1 MAMSETVKQRI
12 RDFLAHH
19 DAGVRAEVLAYE
31 ALGLRGAVGA
41 IADKVVRAA
50 VAGDP
55 GFVCDSGGM
64 WYLKSSGRET
74 ALREI
79 AFVCVGLVPSAN
91 AEVHAL
97 AGRKVQMD
105 GRETL
110 FPPVRIRMGE
120 RAETWV
126 SYAEFAK
133 DAVLVGFQWPKV
145 QRAVNGLSRAAMGE
159 AIAESGICLFR
170 LGRRF
175 YPDVNLHGVE
185 DLAAAIGLS
194 FVADRGAE
202 GEASLQ
208 ADVLLHLLGQ
218 CASAGIQTLEAL
230 TAALY
235 PDPVPVRFDAYAF
248 DEAFLSALPES
259 PGVYIMRDREGRAIY
274 VGKAV
279 NLRTRVGSYFAN
291 RAERPEKTRRI
302 LDRIWSMEV
311 ETVGSELE
319 ALLLE
324 AKLIALCQP
333 EFNTQVDVHSREV
346 DLGANNQ
353 VLILPSS
360 EPECVELFCIA
371 DGTSFQQVRARKD
384 LRDWEAAQRRL
395 YQLYF
400 DAHVEP
406 DLETGAPF
414 EILKSWLGAKR
425 DSVNWVDMD
434 SAGSADNALRI
445 VSEYVQHCE
454 DEAWEKISWRV

>member
-12 RDFLAHH
+12 RDFLEQR
-19 DAGVRAEVLAYE
+19 DTGVRAEVLAYE
-31 ALGLRGAVGA
+31 ALGLRGAVGP

-50 VAGDP
+50 VEGDP

-64 WYLKSSGRET
+64 WYLKSSVRET

-79 AFVCVGLVPSAN
+79 SFVCVGLVPSAD
-91 AEVHAL
+91 AEVYAL
-97 AGRKVQMD
+97 AGRKVHER
-105 GRETL
+105 GSETP
-110 FPPVRIRMGE
+110 FPSVEIRPGE
-120 RAETWV
+120 RAETWI

-133 DAVLVGFQWPKV
+133 DAVMVGFQWPKIR
-145 QRAVNGLSRAAMGE
+145 RAVNGLSRAAMGE

-175 YPDVNLHGVE
+175 YPDVKLHALE
-185 DLAAAIGLS
+185 DLAAAMGLS

-208 ADVLLHLLGQ
+208 ADVLRHLLER
-218 CASAGIQTLEAL
+218 CASAGIQTIEAL

-235 PDPVPVRFDAYAF
+235 PDPVPVCFDAYAF
-248 DEAFLSALPES
+248 DEAFLSALPEL

-279 NLRTRVGSYFAN
+279 NLRTRVGSYFS
-291 RAERPEKTRRI
+291 RRSERPEKTQRI

-311 ETVGSELE
+311 EVVGSELE

-324 AKLIALCQP
+324 SKLIALCQP
-333 EFNTQVDVHSREV
+333 EFNTQVDVHSRAL
-346 DLGANNQ
+346 DLGAKNQ
-353 VLILPSS
+353 VSILPSS

-371 DGTSFQQVRARKD
+371 NGASFQQVRARKD

-414 EILKSWLGAKR
+414 EILKSYLVAKR

-434 SAGSADNALRI
+434 NSGSADNALRI
-445 VSEYVQHCE
+445 IGEYVQHCE

>member
-1 MAMSETVKQRI
+1 MSKTVKDRI
-12 RDFLAHH
+12 RDFLEQR
-19 DAGVRAEVLAYE
+19 DTGVRAEVLAYE
-31 ALGLRGAVGA
+31 AMGLRGAVGS

-50 VAGDP
+50 VEADP
-55 GFVCDSGGM
+55 CFVCDSGGM
-64 WYLKSSGRET
+64 WYLKSPARET
-74 ALREI
+74 PLREI
-79 AFVCVGLVPSAN
+79 SFVCVGLVPSAD
-91 AEVHAL
+91 AEVYAL
-97 AGRKVQMD
+97 AGRKVHN
-105 GRETL
+105 GETL

-120 RAETWV
+120 RAEIWA

-133 DAVLVGFQWPKV
+133 DAVMVGFQWPKI
-145 QRAVNGLSRAAMGE
+145 QRDLNRLSRAAMGE
-159 AIAESGICLFR
+159 AIVDSGICLFR
-170 LGRRF
+170 LGRQF
-175 YPDVNLHGVE
+175 YPDVKLHVVE
-185 DLAAAIGLS
+185 DLAVAMGLS

-208 ADVLLHLLGQ
+208 AEVLFHLLGQ
-218 CASAGIQTLEAL
+218 CESAGIQTIEAL
-230 TAALY
+230 TAVLY
-235 PDPVPVRFDAYAF
+235 PDPVPVCFDAYAF
-248 DEAFLSALPES
+248 DEAFLSALPAL

-279 NLRTRVGSYFAN
+279 NLRTRVGSYFA
-291 RAERPEKTRRI
+291 RRSARPEKTQRI
-302 LDRIWSMEV
+302 LDRIRSMEV

-324 AKLIALCQP
+324 SKLIALCQP
-333 EFNTQVDVHSREV
+333 EFNTQVDVHSRDI
-346 DLGANNQ
+346 DLGAENR

-371 DGTSFQQVRARKD
+371 KGTSFQQVHARKD

-414 EILKSWLGAKR
+414 EILKSWLATKR
-425 DSVNWVDMD
+425 DAINWVDMD
-434 SAGSADNALRI
+434 RSGSPDNALRI
-445 VSEYVQHCE
+445 ISEYVQHCE